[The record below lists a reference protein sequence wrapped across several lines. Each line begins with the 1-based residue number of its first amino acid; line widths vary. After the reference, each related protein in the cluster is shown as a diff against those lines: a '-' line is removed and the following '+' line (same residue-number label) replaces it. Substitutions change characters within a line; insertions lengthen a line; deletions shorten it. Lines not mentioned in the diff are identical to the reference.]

1 MIFFSSRLLPE
12 TTQLMCS
19 NESKHKL
26 CASSKTVFIYG
37 TLQQHKK
44 VMERNYKQGRRHGFE
59 SGGDNFESGASKKN
73 FFDPPLFGQL
83 GGGTKYCLDS

>member
-1 MIFFSSRLLPE
+1 
-12 TTQLMCS
+12 MCS

-44 VMERNYKQGRRHGFE
+44 VMERNYKQGRHHGFE
-59 SGGDNFESGASKKN
+59 SGGTILRAERAKKI
-73 FFDPPLFGQL
+73 FFDPPTFWPV
-83 GGGTKYCLDS
+83 GGTKYCLDS